1 VANKGWNDTRRLVLA
16 GTLVAQATLRVD
28 LTSHPAPRIT
38 RRLEGRLP
46 GGLYR
51 AYYRELKGSV
61 GARAFYEWFKRNN
74 ARQRKSLEDKGK
86 ETGKKRKVPEQF
98 RKDME
103 ERRRKREADGTAR
116 REMEPIPEYYTE
128 KVKPWITWREARAY
142 VAVTRRRR
150 DTRC

>member
-1 VANKGWNDTRRLVLA
+1 VAAVTA
-16 GTLVAQATLRVD
+16 PAVA
-28 LTSHPAPRIT
+28 S
-38 RRLEGRLP
+38 
-46 GGLYR
+46 
-51 AYYRELKGSV
+51 
-61 GARAFYEWFKRNN
+61 
-74 ARQRKSLEDKGK
+74 K